1 MPFTQ
6 WIYPVQSE
14 ERQRQSRLL
23 QREQGLP
30 AMIADILTARGLS
43 PDQIVALFSEGE
55 LEDPMELPDMKKAV
69 DRIEQAIEAGEK
81 IAVYGDYDCDGVTST
96 VILYSYLSSMG
107 AQVSYYIPDR
117 LSEGFGMN
125 TGAVDLLNSQGITLI
140 VTVDNGTAALREI
153 EYAKS
158 LGIDV
163 VVTDHHVPGPELPAA
178 VAVVN
183 PHRREYQGFRELCG
197 AGVAL

>member
-96 VILYSYLSSMG
+96 VIL
-107 AQVSYYIPDR
+107 
-117 LSEGFGMN
+117 
-125 TGAVDLLNSQGITLI
+125 
-140 VTVDNGTAALREI
+140 
-153 EYAKS
+153 
-158 LGIDV
+158 
-163 VVTDHHVPGPELPAA
+163 
-178 VAVVN
+178 
-183 PHRREYQGFRELCG
+183 
-197 AGVAL
+197 